1 MFPPAD
7 PDAAQTRYDHL
18 DDLLTRL
25 HMARQRPTWRR
36 RLLDGA
42 DPVTSVATLRALRA
56 VERRQQV
63 GDGASIRDV
72 AVHLAVEHST
82 ASRTVSGLVAA
93 GLLVKSAAADDQRR
107 SVLMLTELGVHALAT
122 VTERR
127 RELVAETIADWPTA
141 DVDVLVGLLERL
153 TDRFEVAAGR

>member
-1 MFPPAD
+1 MSLPGVTD
-7 PDAAQTRYDHL
+7 PRTHYDHL

-25 HMARQRPTWRR
+25 HMARQRPAWRR

-56 VERRQQV
+56 VEHHQQI
-63 GDGASIRDV
+63 GNGASIRDV
-72 AVHLAVEHST
+72 ADYTAVEHST
-82 ASRTVSGLVAA
+82 ASRTVSALVAA
-93 GLLVKSAAADDQRR
+93 GLLAKSAAADDQRR
-107 SVLMLTELGVHALAT
+107 SVLLLTELGLQALNT

-127 RELVAETIADWPTA
+127 RELVGEMIADWPTV

-153 TDRFEVAAGR
+153 TDRFELVAGR